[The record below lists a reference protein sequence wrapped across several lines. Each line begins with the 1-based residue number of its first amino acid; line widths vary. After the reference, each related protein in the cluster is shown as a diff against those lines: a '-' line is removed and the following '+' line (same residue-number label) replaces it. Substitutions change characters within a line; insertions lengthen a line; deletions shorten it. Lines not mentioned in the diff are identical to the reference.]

1 MKLAGTSPRMN
12 VARGLAESRPKRY
25 AGPSTNTRSTTKR
38 AVGDSGA
45 VVVGG

>member
-1 MKLAGTSPRMN
+1 MKLVGTSPRMKI
-12 VARGLAESRPKRY
+12 ARGLTESWPKRN
-25 AGPSTNTRSTTKR
+25 AGPSTNTRSTSTR

>member
-1 MKLAGTSPRMN
+1 MKLLETSPGMKIPHRL
-12 VARGLAESRPKRY
+12 VESRPKRY

-45 VVVGG
+45 VVVRG